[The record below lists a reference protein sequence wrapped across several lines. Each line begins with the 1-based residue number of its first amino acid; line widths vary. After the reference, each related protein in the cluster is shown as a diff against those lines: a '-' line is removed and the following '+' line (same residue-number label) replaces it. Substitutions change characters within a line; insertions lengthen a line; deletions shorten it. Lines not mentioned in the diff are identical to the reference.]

1 MSVLFSQQTID
12 FLVENRLQ
20 NDKAWFE
27 ERREQYNQLVLAPLV
42 SLVEELTPTLLGI
55 DDKLLCIPKIDKS
68 ISRIWRDAR
77 FSKDKSIFRD
87 NMWCMFVRQK
97 NVGLPE
103 FFFVITPQE
112 FFYGC
117 GYFAASSASMESVR
131 RLILNNDKS
140 FKAALSVY
148 KKHSEFQLEGEM
160 YKRTRHPDAPDNLK
174 LWLDRKS
181 ICVMRTC
188 TDFNLLYSNKL
199 AATIATDYKAI
210 APIYNFLMKAEDAIY
225 QSNL

>member
-1 MSVLFSQQTID
+1 MNTPFSQASID
-12 FLVENRLQ
+12 FLIQNRLE
-20 NDKAWFE
+20 NDKIWFE

-42 SLVEELTPTLLGI
+42 SLVEELTPTLLRI
-55 DDKLLCIPKIDKS
+55 DDKLLCIPKVDKS

-103 FFFVITPQE
+103 FFFVVTPQE

-117 GYFAASSASMESVR
+117 GYFAASSASMDSAR

-140 FKAALSVY
+140 FKTALSALE
-148 KKHSEFQLEGEM
+148 KHSEFRLEGDI
-160 YKRTRHPDAPDNLK
+160 YKRTRHPDATDNLK
-174 LWLDRKS
+174 QWLDRKS
-181 ICVMRTC
+181 ICVMRTV
-188 TDFNLLYSNKL
+188 TDFNLLYSANL
-199 AATIATDYKAI
+199 ASTVAADYKAI
-210 APIYNFLMKAEDAIY
+210 APIYNFLMKAEETINVY
-225 QSNL
+225 